1 MSSVSKYKREPGKN
15 FSCISALPGYHE
27 KMQTKMVQAHGKT
40 IKPCKRQS
48 STEEKKVGQRNGQTT
63 SKSRLAWQMPENR
76 RQTRKMVKV
85 GDIIR
90 YSQGQLELIYND
102 DYDDDLAVETAVLGF
117 TS

>member
-1 MSSVSKYKREPGKN
+1 
-15 FSCISALPGYHE
+15 
-27 KMQTKMVQAHGKT
+27 
-40 IKPCKRQS
+40 
-48 STEEKKVGQRNGQTT
+48 
-63 SKSRLAWQMPENR
+63 
-76 RQTRKMVKV
+76 MVKV

>member
-1 MSSVSKYKREPGKN
+1 M
-15 FSCISALPGYHE
+15 
-27 KMQTKMVQAHGKT
+27 
-40 IKPCKRQS
+40 
-48 STEEKKVGQRNGQTT
+48 EEKKVGQRNGQTT
-63 SKSRLAWQMPENR
+63 SKSRLAWQIPENR

-102 DYDDDLAVETAVLGF
+102 DYDNDLAVETAVLGF